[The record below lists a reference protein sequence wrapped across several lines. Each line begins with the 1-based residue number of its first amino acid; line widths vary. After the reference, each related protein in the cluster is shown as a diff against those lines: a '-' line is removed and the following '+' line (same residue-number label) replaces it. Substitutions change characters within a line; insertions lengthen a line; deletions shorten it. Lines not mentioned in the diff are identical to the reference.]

1 MKSFNQQKRE
11 HYSIRKYKIGVCS
24 TIVAL
29 SLWGT
34 AVSAEQLPNVESI
47 PNETVVA
54 DPVDKTSNNSE
65 ATPEVEKETVVVQ
78 SEEKATTETTSEQL
92 ETTKTETVAEPALVS
107 QVPEIDVK
115 YRVLETTVVADEA
128 KEQNLI
134 VNGDFASTT
143 AQTGNWSS
151 DAASDWEVWV
161 PSTTNKEVG
170 AVSIENG
177 RLSIS
182 STDRYRV
189 ALHQTIDLDPNKK
202 YTFSYD
208 VETKDLK
215 GSGVRARLRSLTE
228 DGKDLA
234 KQEYTYTT
242 LKNGTGTATI
252 TQDITVSPETR
263 KLKIELFFEN
273 SIGQAWLDNVA
284 LVEYVEPV
292 EEVYVPELPAIEQET
307 VTFATNKVYLPA
319 RPELTYTIHNQE
331 VARLEKGLIFAVAA
345 GTTTVD
351 VYEKDNKVSS
361 FELVI
366 VDHQATVFDRLRD
379 NWEEISLANKHYK
392 TDDISMKQFLNGLEN
407 GIASS
412 LEKWIDPTPSTK
424 TIFSDIDFSRSS
436 HLTTVYRR
444 LQQIAQVIENPDSK
458 YFQDRDMIDLV
469 RTGMD
474 WLYTNVYNETKEID
488 GNWWDYE
495 IGTPRAVVD
504 ILIYMHKYFSQEE
517 INKYTKPISKFVP
530 DPTMIRMTTPTPVPA
545 VGGNQT
551 DLSKVSI
558 LEGALIESAER
569 VASGVHGLTTV
580 MSFVDKGEGFYKDG
594 SFIDHGNV
602 AYTGAYGNVLIE
614 GFSQLLPVIHGT
626 EFALKEE
633 QTAILYEWIE
643 KAYMPILVR
652 GELMDMTRGRSI
664 SRASG
669 ESHVQAME
677 VLRSLVRIA
686 ESAEP
691 VQKQKLLSFVKAHLV
706 SDTFYDHYRAL
717 KSYKD
722 IALVN
727 SLLADDRIVPEV
739 AKDYIAAFNNMDK
752 FVYGNA
758 TDGFTLALS
767 MYSSRT
773 QNYEDMNNEN
783 RKGWYTAD
791 GMVYLYNG
799 DLGHYSGNYWPTVD
813 PYRLPGTT
821 VTKDV
826 RQDGSGEVTLASAFV
841 GATQLGNRFA
851 TVAMDFNNWDN
862 SLTARKAWIVLGD
875 KVVFLGTDVQHRSEA
890 GAHTTIE
897 NRKLLENEQYSYYI
911 NGKLV
916 DLTKEVITDNTKSF
930 YITNGKANQ
939 AIGYVF
945 LNDLSTHAAVESRT
959 GKWSDINYN
968 QPKAEVTNQ
977 FVTLWHDHSQASS
990 NYAYV
995 MVPNKS
1001 LEEVTRVAA
1010 TVKILKQ
1017 DRDIQVVYDAE
1028 QAVWGIVKYTNDAY
1042 ALNDVITLTNAGV
1055 YTIQEDKSGYR
1066 ISFYNPETRTIE
1078 QEMTTNPEL
1087 ATAVREVEPTAAYP
1101 SVIWK
1106 VEKVVKQDGQG
1117 ETIGNGTA
1125 TSELGD
1131 DKQVLE
1137 SKTPREDNAVTIKN
1151 NATAAKQSISPKKM
1165 TSKQSELPDTGE
1177 NNSSLTSVIG
1187 IVLGLSGLAELVNSR
1202 RREDS

>member
-34 AVSAEQLPNVESI
+34 AVSAEQLPNVEST

-54 DPVDKTSNNSE
+54 DPVYKTSNNSE
-65 ATPEVEKETVVVQ
+65 ATSEVEKETVIVQ
-78 SEEKATTETTSEQL
+78 SEEKSTTETTSEQL
-92 ETTKTETVAEPALVS
+92 EAIKTETVAEPVS
-107 QVPEIDVK
+107 ASETPEVNTAPQS
-115 YRVLETTVVADEA
+115 LENTTTSEE

-134 VNGDFASTT
+134 ANGDFTATT

-151 DAASDWEVWV
+151 EAASDWEVWV
-161 PSTTNKEVG
+161 PSTTNKTAG
-170 AVSIENG
+170 TVSLDEG
-177 RLSIS
+177 RLHIS
-182 STDRYRV
+182 STDTYRV
-189 ALHQTIDLDPNKK
+189 ALHQTIDVDPNKK

-208 VETKDLK
+208 VETKELK
-215 GSGVRARLRSLTE
+215 GSGVRARLRSLTAE
-228 DGKDLA
+228 GKDFTP
-234 KQEYTYTT
+234 QEYTYTT
-242 LKNGTGTATI
+242 LKNGTGTTTI

-273 SIGQAWLDNVA
+273 SVGQAWLDNVA

-307 VTFATNKVYLPA
+307 VTFSTNKVYLPA
-319 RPELTYTIHNQE
+319 RPDLTYTIHNSE

-366 VDHQATVFDRLRD
+366 TDHQATVFDTLRD
-379 NWEEISLANKHYK
+379 NWEEISLANSRYK
-392 TDDISMKQFLNGLEN
+392 ADDPNMQKFLNGLET

-412 LEKWIDPTPSTK
+412 LEKWMEPNPST
-424 TIFSDIDFSRSS
+424 TSVFNDIDFSRSS

-444 LQQIAQVIENPDSK
+444 LEQMAQVIENPNSI
-458 YFQDRDMIDLV
+458 YYHDREIIDLV
-469 RTGMD
+469 RSGMD
-474 WLYTNVYNETKEID
+474 WLYTNVYNENKEIVD
-488 GNWWDYE
+488 NWWDYE
-495 IGTPRAVVD
+495 IGTPRAVVN

-530 DPTMIRMTTPTPVPA
+530 DPTMTRMTVPVHVPA

-558 LEGALIESAER
+558 LEGALREDAER
-569 VASGVHGLTTV
+569 VAAGSAGLTTV

-594 SFIDHGNV
+594 SFIDHDNI
-602 AYTGAYGNVLIE
+602 AYTGGYGNVLIE

-633 QTAILYEWIE
+633 QTAIVYEWIE
-643 KAYMPILVR
+643 KSFMPILVR
-652 GELMDMTRGRSI
+652 GELMDMTRGRSV
-664 SRASG
+664 SRAAA

-686 ESAEP
+686 ESADP
-691 VQKQKLLSFVKAHLV
+691 VQKSKLKSFVKAHLIA
-706 SDTFYDHYRAL
+706 DTYYDNYRAL

-722 IALVN
+722 IELVN
-727 SLLADDRIVPEV
+727 SLLADDTIIPEI

-821 VTKDV
+821 VTKDE
-826 RQDGSGEVTLASAFV
+826 RQDGSGEVLLASGFV
-841 GATQLGNRFA
+841 GATQLGERLA
-851 TVAMDFNNWDN
+851 TVAMDFNNWNDT
-862 SLTARKAWIVLGD
+862 LTARKAWFILGD
-875 KVVFLGTDVQHRSEA
+875 KIVFLGTDVQHSSEA

-939 AIGYVF
+939 SIGYVF
-945 LNDLSTHAAVESRT
+945 LNDLSTHATVESRT

-968 QPKAEVTNQ
+968 QPKAEVSNQ
-977 FVTLWHDHSQASS
+977 FVTLWCDHSQASS

-1001 LEEVTRVAA
+1001 LEEVARVAA

-1087 ATAVREVEPTAAYP
+1087 ATAVREVEPTDAYP

-1117 ETIGNGTA
+1117 EMTGNGTA

-1151 NATAAKQSISPKKM
+1151 NATVAKQSISPKKM